1 MNPQGDQRR
10 GPIHGKMKIN
20 SRVYVSSGGST
31 VLNRERASLVW
42 DQTLLAWSR
51 DRAPVEVRGG
61 GEASGKKVGLRR
73 SHVTL
78 MFFSVLLLLLL
89 YFKLFF

>member
-10 GPIHGKMKIN
+10 GPIHGEMKIN
-20 SRVYVSSGGST
+20 SRVYVSSGGSR
-31 VLNRERASLVW
+31 VLNLERASLVW

-51 DRAPVEVRGG
+51 DRAPVEVRG
-61 GEASGKKVGLRR
+61 AKLAAKKVGLRR

-78 MFFSVLLLLLL
+78 MFF
-89 YFKLFF
+89 FFCSLAPTAVFQTIF

>member
-10 GPIHGKMKIN
+10 GPIHGEMKIN
-20 SRVYVSSGGST
+20 SRVYVSSGGSR
-31 VLNRERASLVW
+31 VLNLERASLVW

-61 GEASGKKVGLRR
+61 EASGKKVGLRW